1 MIAPEQAARIAG
13 VSTRKIY
20 AWVEAGKLHF
30 AESPD
35 RSLLICLESLNASTA
50 HAENTMSPPN
60 LWGRKT

>member
-1 MIAPEQAARIAG
+1 MIAPEHAAQIAG

-35 RSLLICLESLNASTA
+35 RSLLICLDSLSAATSRA
-50 HAENTMSPPN
+50 YNTTSPPN
-60 LWGRKT
+60 VWGRKA

>member
-1 MIAPEQAARIAG
+1 MIAPEHAARIAG

-35 RSLLICLESLNASTA
+35 QSLLICLESLSAATA
-50 HAENTMSPPN
+50 HGDNTMTLPN
-60 LWGRKT
+60 LWERKP